1 MLTTPDTSTP
11 RYVYGHIGIS
21 RCRCCHKTNPWRSDF
36 QYTSATGTPADHSRN
51 TAVYPGFLGAC
62 RHCGKREI
70 QDVIQLT
77 ETVEAATLLADP
89 VAQEGER
96 G

>member
-1 MLTTPDTSTP
+1 MSVATKTTPP
-11 RYVYGHIGIS
+11 QYVYGHIGIS

-36 QYTSATGTPADHSRN
+36 QYTVATGTPADHSRN

-70 QDVIQLT
+70 QDVVQLA
-77 ETVEAATLLADP
+77 ETVEEATMLADS
-89 VAQEGER
+89 VGQEV
-96 G
+96 